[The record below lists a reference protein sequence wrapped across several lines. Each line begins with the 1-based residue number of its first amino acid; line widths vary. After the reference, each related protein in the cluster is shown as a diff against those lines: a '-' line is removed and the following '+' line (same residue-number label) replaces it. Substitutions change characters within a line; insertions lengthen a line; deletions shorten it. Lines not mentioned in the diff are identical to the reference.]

1 MIQFKF
7 LTSKLLAKKQHAS
20 SVFVFSDVAISYH
33 HIEKSGSRESRV
45 PFNDFIRFPIVK
57 QNGHPISGRQESNR
71 EFSAAFLASKYGP
84 RIFGKTWCVVSANRI
99 IRLKSRFSS
108 RPGMSSYT
116 CFFLYKDFLK
126 LIV

>member
-1 MIQFKF
+1 MLPLSSSSPTWLFPTII
-7 LTSKLLAKKQHAS
+7 SK
-20 SVFVFSDVAISYH
+20 
-33 HIEKSGSRESRV
+33 SREV
-45 PFNDFIRFPIVK
+45 GKAVFPFNDFIRFSIVK